1 MSNSNGIEQNKDYNI
16 PSYDPSQFAI
26 SNGILT
32 KYLGNDSIVS
42 LPSIVKRIS
51 SSAFMGCSEVTEIS
65 IPDTVTQIERYSFV
79 SCAALQV
86 IRIGFGV
93 SIIPMGAFAEL
104 PNLKSIVLTDS
115 ISKIEDFA
123 FGNCKKMTVSS
134 KVRKRAPE
142 K

>member
-1 MSNSNGIEQNKDYNI
+1 MSNSNGVEQNKDYNI

-51 SSAFMGCSEVTEIS
+51 SSAFTGCSEVTEIS

-123 FGNCKKMTVSS
+123 FENCKKMTVSS

>member
-1 MSNSNGIEQNKDYNI
+1 MSISNWIEQNKDYNI

-51 SSAFMGCSEVTEIS
+51 SSAFMGYSEVTEIS

-123 FGNCKKMTVSS
+123 FGNCKKNDCV
-134 KVRKRAPE
+134 K
-142 K
+142 

>member
-1 MSNSNGIEQNKDYNI
+1 MSDSNGIEQNKDYNI

-123 FGNCKKMTVSS
+123 FGNCKKNDCV
-134 KVRKRAPE
+134 K
-142 K
+142 

>member
-1 MSNSNGIEQNKDYNI
+1 MSDSNGIEQNKEYNI

-93 SIIPMGAFAEL
+93 SIIPMGLL
-104 PNLKSIVLTDS
+104 PSFQTLNPL
-115 ISKIEDFA
+115 F
-123 FGNCKKMTVSS
+123 
-134 KVRKRAPE
+134 
-142 K
+142 

>member
-1 MSNSNGIEQNKDYNI
+1 MSNSNWIEENKDYKI

-26 SNGILT
+26 FNGILT

-51 SSAFMGCSEVTEIS
+51 SSAFMGYSEVTEIS

-123 FGNCKKMTVSS
+123 FGNCKKNDCV
-134 KVRKRAPE
+134 K
-142 K
+142 

>member
-1 MSNSNGIEQNKDYNI
+1 MSDSNGIEQNKDYNI
-16 PSYDPSQFAI
+16 PSYDLSQFAI

-51 SSAFMGCSEVTEIS
+51 SSAFTGCSEVTGIS

-123 FGNCKKMTVSS
+123 FGNCKKNDRV
-134 KVRKRAPE
+134 K
-142 K
+142 

>member
-1 MSNSNGIEQNKDYNI
+1 MSNSNWIEQNKDYNI
-16 PSYDPSQFAI
+16 PSYDPSQFVI

-123 FGNCKKMTVSS
+123 FGNCKK
-134 KVRKRAPE
+134 K
-142 K
+142 

>member
-1 MSNSNGIEQNKDYNI
+1 MSNSNWIEQNKDYNI

-51 SSAFMGCSEVTEIS
+51 SSAFMGYSEVTEIS

-123 FGNCKKMTVSS
+123 FGNCKKNDCV
-134 KVRKRAPE
+134 K
-142 K
+142 